1 MFKRLLM
8 VAMLVIAPLTAVQAA
23 DQSNPYKLMNEA
35 AQKTFDRLKNEQPKI
50 KANPNYLRDIVDQE
64 LLPYV
69 QVKYAGALVL
79 GERLS
84 PPVSGLCFGVAGI
97 LGGVAGSRLIMARV
111 ERNWTPEERK
121 EIERGERDERNVTI
135 REKAAYSSW
144 YWSLYLLWGLWLL
157 TLVTQGGMYVA
168 FVSAAIVLHCIFYMV
183 NVGRWSRR
191 M

>member
-1 MFKRLLM
+1 MKYIQRKTVLLGSVLG
-8 VAMLVIAPLTAVQAA
+8 VAVGL
-23 DQSNPYKLMNEA
+23 
-35 AQKTFDRLKNEQPKI
+35 F
-50 KANPNYLRDIVDQE
+50 
-64 LLPYV
+64 
-69 QVKYAGALVL
+69 AGALVL

-97 LGGVAGSRLIMARV
+97 LGGVAGSRLI
-111 ERNWTPEERK
+111 K

>member
-1 MFKRLLM
+1 MKHIHRKKVLLG
-8 VAMLVIAPLTAVQAA
+8 
-23 DQSNPYKLMNEA
+23 S
-35 AQKTFDRLKNEQPKI
+35 
-50 KANPNYLRDIVDQE
+50 
-64 LLPYV
+64 
-69 QVKYAGALVL
+69 VL
-79 GERLS
+79 GVAVGLFFSALMLGDRLS
-84 PPVSGLCFGVAGI
+84 PPVSGLCFGLAGI
-97 LGGVAGSRLIMARV
+97 LGGVAVSRLIMECV
-111 ERNWTPEERK
+111 ERSWTPEERK

-168 FVSAAIVLHCIFYMV
+168 LMSVAIVLHCIFYMV

>member
-1 MFKRLLM
+1 M
-8 VAMLVIAPLTAVQAA
+8 
-23 DQSNPYKLMNEA
+23 
-35 AQKTFDRLKNEQPKI
+35 
-50 KANPNYLRDIVDQE
+50 
-64 LLPYV
+64 
-69 QVKYAGALVL
+69 
-79 GERLS
+79 
-84 PPVSGLCFGVAGI
+84 
-97 LGGVAGSRLIMARV
+97 
-111 ERNWTPEERK
+111 
-121 EIERGERDERNVTI
+121 ERDERNVTI

>member
-1 MFKRLLM
+1 MKYIQRKTVLLGSVLG
-8 VAMLVIAPLTAVQAA
+8 VAVGL
-23 DQSNPYKLMNEA
+23 
-35 AQKTFDRLKNEQPKI
+35 F
-50 KANPNYLRDIVDQE
+50 
-64 LLPYV
+64 
-69 QVKYAGALVL
+69 AGALVL

-157 TLVTQGGMYVA
+157 TLVTQADVTHPVPGGSCSGKRLEKTRKRRNYG
-168 FVSAAIVLHCIFYMV
+168 AISEGIPFSPGGDA
-183 NVGRWSRR
+183 VGGG
-191 M
+191 

>member
-1 MFKRLLM
+1 MKHIQRKTVLLGSVLG
-8 VAMLVIAPLTAVQAA
+8 VAVGL
-23 DQSNPYKLMNEA
+23 
-35 AQKTFDRLKNEQPKI
+35 F
-50 KANPNYLRDIVDQE
+50 
-64 LLPYV
+64 
-69 QVKYAGALVL
+69 AGALVL

-144 YWSLYLLWGLWLL
+144 YWSLYLLWGLWPDPRDDSSMTSAEINAHKRFSCTGKIKLI
-157 TLVTQGGMYVA
+157 TITPHTA
-168 FVSAAIVLHCIFYMV
+168 FSVSATSVLIMLCGAVMRCAKIAV
-183 NVGRWSRR
+183 SV
-191 M
+191 

>member
-79 GERLS
+79 GRYYKEATPAQREAYFAAFDVPWADLPDCSGAAAGQRNHRSDPRHYHRPERS
-84 PPVSGLCFGVAGI
+84 SAGT
-97 LGGVAGSRLIMARV
+97 S
-111 ERNWTPEERK
+111 
-121 EIERGERDERNVTI
+121 
-135 REKAAYSSW
+135 
-144 YWSLYLLWGLWLL
+144 
-157 TLVTQGGMYVA
+157 
-168 FVSAAIVLHCIFYMV
+168 
-183 NVGRWSRR
+183 
-191 M
+191 

>member
-1 MFKRLLM
+1 MKYIQRKTVLLGSVLG
-8 VAMLVIAPLTAVQAA
+8 VAVGL
-23 DQSNPYKLMNEA
+23 
-35 AQKTFDRLKNEQPKI
+35 F
-50 KANPNYLRDIVDQE
+50 
-64 LLPYV
+64 
-69 QVKYAGALVL
+69 AGALVL

-157 TLVTQGGMYVA
+157 TLVTHGGNR
-168 FVSAAIVLHCIFYMV
+168 AALYFLHGQCRALVPADVTHPVPGGSCSGKRLEKTRKRRNYGAISEGIPFSPGGDA
-183 NVGRWSRR
+183 VGGG
-191 M
+191 

>member
-1 MFKRLLM
+1 MKYIQRKTVLLGSVLG
-8 VAMLVIAPLTAVQAA
+8 VAVGL
-23 DQSNPYKLMNEA
+23 
-35 AQKTFDRLKNEQPKI
+35 F
-50 KANPNYLRDIVDQE
+50 
-64 LLPYV
+64 
-69 QVKYAGALVL
+69 AGALVL

-144 YWSLYLLWGLWLL
+144 YWSLYLLWGAVAADPGDAGRDVCGLCVGGHRAALYFL
-157 TLVTQGGMYVA
+157 HGQCRALVPADVTHPVPGGSCSGKRLEKTRKRRNYG
-168 FVSAAIVLHCIFYMV
+168 AISEGIPFSPGGDA
-183 NVGRWSRR
+183 VGGG
-191 M
+191 

>member
-1 MFKRLLM
+1 MRHIQRKTVLLGSVLG
-8 VAMLVIAPLTAVQAA
+8 VAVGL
-23 DQSNPYKLMNEA
+23 
-35 AQKTFDRLKNEQPKI
+35 F
-50 KANPNYLRDIVDQE
+50 
-64 LLPYV
+64 
-69 QVKYAGALVL
+69 AGALVL

>member
-1 MFKRLLM
+1 MKYIQRKTVLLGSVLG
-8 VAMLVIAPLTAVQAA
+8 VAVGL
-23 DQSNPYKLMNEA
+23 
-35 AQKTFDRLKNEQPKI
+35 F
-50 KANPNYLRDIVDQE
+50 
-64 LLPYV
+64 
-69 QVKYAGALVL
+69 AGALVL

-97 LGGVAGSRLIMARV
+97 LGGVAGSRLIMA
-111 ERNWTPEERK
+111 
-121 EIERGERDERNVTI
+121 RGERDERNVTI

>member
-1 MFKRLLM
+1 MKYIQRKTVLLGSVLG
-8 VAMLVIAPLTAVQAA
+8 VAVGL
-23 DQSNPYKLMNEA
+23 
-35 AQKTFDRLKNEQPKI
+35 F
-50 KANPNYLRDIVDQE
+50 
-64 LLPYV
+64 
-69 QVKYAGALVL
+69 AGALVL

-157 TLVTQGGMYVA
+157 NLVTQGG
-168 FVSAAIVLHCIFYMV
+168 
-183 NVGRWSRR
+183 R
-191 M
+191 

>member
-1 MFKRLLM
+1 MKYIQRKTVLLGSVLG
-8 VAMLVIAPLTAVQAA
+8 VAVGL
-23 DQSNPYKLMNEA
+23 
-35 AQKTFDRLKNEQPKI
+35 F
-50 KANPNYLRDIVDQE
+50 
-64 LLPYV
+64 
-69 QVKYAGALVL
+69 AGALVL

-168 FVSAAIVLHCIFYMV
+168 FVSAAIVLHCIFTWSMSGAGPGGCDPPGSRWFLLREETGKDKKEEELRC
-183 NVGRWSRR
+183 NIRRNTISPGGDAVGGG
-191 M
+191 

>member
-1 MFKRLLM
+1 MKHIHKETVLLGA
-8 VAMLVIAPLTAVQAA
+8 VLVIAVGL
-23 DQSNPYKLMNEA
+23 
-35 AQKTFDRLKNEQPKI
+35 F
-50 KANPNYLRDIVDQE
+50 
-64 LLPYV
+64 
-69 QVKYAGALVL
+69 AGALML

-84 PPVSGLCFGVAGI
+84 SPVSGLCFGAAGI

-111 ERNWTPEERK
+111 ERSWTPEERK

-144 YWSLYLLWGLWLL
+144 YWSLL
-157 TLVTQGGMYVA
+157 TLVTRGGLYVA
-168 FVSAAIVLHCIFYMV
+168 LVSAAIVLHCVFYMV

>member
-1 MFKRLLM
+1 MKHIHKETVLLGA
-8 VAMLVIAPLTAVQAA
+8 VLVIAVGL
-23 DQSNPYKLMNEA
+23 
-35 AQKTFDRLKNEQPKI
+35 F
-50 KANPNYLRDIVDQE
+50 
-64 LLPYV
+64 
-69 QVKYAGALVL
+69 AGALML

-84 PPVSGLCFGVAGI
+84 SPVSGLCFGAAGI

-111 ERNWTPEERK
+111 ERSWTPEERK

-157 TLVTQGGMYVA
+157 TLVTRGGLYVA
-168 FVSAAIVLHCIFYMV
+168 LVSAAIVLHCVFYMV

-191 M
+191 I

>member
-1 MFKRLLM
+1 MKHIHKETVLLGA
-8 VAMLVIAPLTAVQAA
+8 VLVIAVGL
-23 DQSNPYKLMNEA
+23 
-35 AQKTFDRLKNEQPKI
+35 F
-50 KANPNYLRDIVDQE
+50 
-64 LLPYV
+64 
-69 QVKYAGALVL
+69 AGALML

-84 PPVSGLCFGVAGI
+84 SPVSGLCFGAAGI

-111 ERNWTPEERK
+111 ERSWTPEERK

-135 REKAAYSSW
+135 LEKAAYSSW

-157 TLVTQGGMYVA
+157 SLVTRGGLYVA
-168 FVSAAIVLHCIFYMV
+168 LVSAVIVLHCVFYMV

>member
-1 MFKRLLM
+1 MKGVEFVKIYHRKNFWVGLGMMVLGLLNLIL
-8 VAMLVIAPLTAVQAA
+8 ALW
-23 DQSNPYKLMNEA
+23 
-35 AQKTFDRLKNEQPKI
+35 R
-50 KANPNYLRDIVDQE
+50 RDLDLSAGI
-64 LLPYV
+64 L
-69 QVKYAGALVL
+69 AGALLLL
-79 GERLS
+79 GISSLLRSLS
-84 PPVSGLCFGVAGI
+84 PKLSQQD
-97 LGGVAGSRLIMARV
+97 R
-111 ERNWTPEERK
+111 
-121 EIERGERDERNVTI
+121 IEERDERNVTI